1 MDKQNLIKIDDVLDT
16 LVKEGQRSRRYK
28 FGEQWE
34 LNLKEIQNALNNI
47 PASDMVKIVE
57 CIDCIHAIGKDKNLK
72 RLWCEV
78 HRGYMEDNYFCAD
91 GKLFE

>member
-16 LVKEGQRSRRYK
+16 LVEEGQRSRRYK

-72 RLWCEV
+72 RWWCEV